1 MRTSD
6 KGIELIKGFE
16 NLHLKAYMC
25 PAGIYTIGWGHTL
38 GVTPTQQISLEAA
51 ESLLREDLRLTEAC
65 VSKIA
70 GLTQNQFDAL
80 VSFVFN
86 VGVQAFSN
94 SRLRRLVVANRNN
107 EAIRYEF
114 SRWKYATVDGEKV
127 VMPGLERRRKE
138 EANMYFKTI

>member
-1 MRTSD
+1 MKTSD

-16 NLHLKAYMC
+16 ILHLKAYMC
-25 PAGIYTIGWGHTL
+25 PAGKYTIGWGHTL
-38 GVTPTQQISLEAA
+38 GVTPTQRISLEVA
-51 ESLLREDLRLTEAC
+51 EGLLREDLRVAEAC

-86 VGVQAFSN
+86 VGVQAFSS
-94 SRLRRLVVANRNN
+94 SRLRRLVVANRND
-107 EAIRYEF
+107 EDIRQEF
-114 SRWKYATVDGEKV
+114 SRWKFATVGGEKV

-138 EANMYFKTI
+138 EANMYFKNI

>member
-1 MRTSD
+1 MKTSD

-16 NLHLKAYMC
+16 TLHLKAYMC
-25 PAGIYTIGWGHTL
+25 PAGKYTIGWGHTL
-38 GVTPTQQISLEAA
+38 GVTPTQRISLEVA
-51 ESLLREDLRLTEAC
+51 EGLLREDLRVAEAC

-86 VGVQAFSN
+86 VGVQVFSS
-94 SRLRRLVVANRNN
+94 SRLRRLVVANRND
-107 EAIRYEF
+107 EDIRQEF
-114 SRWKYATVDGEKV
+114 SRWKFATVGGEKV

-138 EANMYFKTI
+138 EANMYFKNI

>member
-16 NLHLKAYMC
+16 SLHLKAYMC

-51 ESLLREDLRLTEAC
+51 ESLLREDLRLAEAC

-138 EANMYFKTI
+138 EANTYFKTI

>member
-1 MRTSD
+1 MKTSD

-16 NLHLKAYMC
+16 TLHLKAYMC
-25 PAGIYTIGWGHTL
+25 PAGKYTIGWGHTL
-38 GVTPTQQISLEAA
+38 GVTPTQRISLEVA
-51 ESLLREDLRLTEAC
+51 EGLLREDLRVAEAC

-86 VGVQAFSN
+86 VGVQAFSS
-94 SRLRRLVVANRNN
+94 SRLRRLVVANRND
-107 EAIRYEF
+107 EGIRQEF
-114 SRWKYATVDGEKV
+114 SRWKFATVGGEKV

-138 EANMYFKTI
+138 EANMYFKNI